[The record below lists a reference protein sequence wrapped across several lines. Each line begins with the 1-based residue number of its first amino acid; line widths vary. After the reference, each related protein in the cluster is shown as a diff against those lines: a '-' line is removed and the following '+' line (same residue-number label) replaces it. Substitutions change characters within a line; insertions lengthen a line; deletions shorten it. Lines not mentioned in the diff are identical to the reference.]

1 LKKLRADMKYGQKW
15 TEEELQKLEEAK
27 KMGVYNAHTIAHIM
41 DRTTNSVNAKMTFLR
56 KRGRL

>member
-1 LKKLRADMKYGQKW
+1 MNHGQRW
-15 TEEELQKLEEAK
+15 SVEELQKLDETK